1 MRLNRQYMYPLGV
14 LVALGLMAFLLTV
27 IVAKVGPR
35 VNPPQA
41 SKRFEKGMKGLVVW
55 EAEGQWMAS
64 EEGDFSLFETS
75 TKELKGKSLQAV
87 LQALNTKILFILVR
101 ADIGQEK
108 GKNLLSSFV
117 QQGIEGLYVASPF
130 DNTLSNLAKVESRL
144 LMAPSPKV
152 WVKWS
157 LISSF
162 GGMTLF
168 DPKSD
173 FLFIDN
179 KVADLLKA
187 GLADEIVRRNL
198 PVIRTGADQK
208 SIKY

>member
-1 MRLNRQYMYPLGV
+1 MKLNRQWMYPLWV
-14 LVALGLMAFLLTV
+14 FLIVGLIGFA
-27 IVAKVGPR
+27 IVTAIAKIGPK

-41 SKRFEKGMKGLVVW
+41 TKKFESGMRGLVVW
-55 EAEGQWMAS
+55 EVDQQWRAS

-75 TKELKGKSLQAV
+75 VEGLRGGALSDVLRAMDTKV
-87 LQALNTKILFILVR
+87 LFVLVR
-101 ADIGQEK
+101 ADIGQVE
-108 GKNLLSSFV
+108 GKDLLAAFV
-117 QQGIEGLYVASPF
+117 EEGIEGLYVASPF
-130 DNTLSNLAKVESRL
+130 DNTLSNLRKVESRL

-168 DPKSD
+168 DPKGD

-179 KVADLLKA
+179 KVAELLKK
-187 GLADEIVRRNL
+187 GLGDEITRRNL
-198 PVIRTGADQK
+198 PIIRTNSDEK
-208 SIKY
+208 SIEY